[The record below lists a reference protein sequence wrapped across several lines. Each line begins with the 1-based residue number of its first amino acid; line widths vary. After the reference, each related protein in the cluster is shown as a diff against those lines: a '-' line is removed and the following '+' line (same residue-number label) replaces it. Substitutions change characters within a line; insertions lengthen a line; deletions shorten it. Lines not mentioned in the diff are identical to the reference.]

1 MLIHRSLERIRR
13 PSCASGESASSR
25 GGTRVKCLLAVAAG
39 VLACSAALFLLAQ
52 AYTAFY
58 LSPVPFPP
66 HEAKQP
72 RANVSPP
79 PLPKSVR
86 ESGQGQ
92 AAFKEKKTKLP
103 PVQRVTDKIPAESGA
118 IPAAATKQESEAA
131 VLPEQSEQ
139 PHSSSSGYLERRGP
153 GGTKLEDRQPV
164 RALDGPDRPAR
175 GWRQDQESLDRHF
188 AAQARRNERVL
199 ELEQRLRA
207 ALNDGDATRSEE
219 ALKSLLTLIGADS
232 LGGLKWR
239 GFYALTFGDW
249 NAAARYYGEALAR
262 TPGDVQCRFNLA
274 LAQLRQGRNEEAA
287 LNYRRLKSLAPHSV
301 AVQRLAPYFESR

>member
-139 PHSSSSGYLERRGP
+139 PHSSSSGYWKGADPAVRSLKTGSLSAHWTGRIVPRGAGGRIRRVWTVILLLRP
-153 GGTKLEDRQPV
+153 GATSGFWNWSS
-164 RALDGPDRPAR
+164 GC
-175 GWRQDQESLDRHF
+175 
-188 AAQARRNERVL
+188 ARR
-199 ELEQRLRA
+199 
-207 ALNDGDATRSEE
+207 
-219 ALKSLLTLIGADS
+219 
-232 LGGLKWR
+232 
-239 GFYALTFGDW
+239 
-249 NAAARYYGEALAR
+249 
-262 TPGDVQCRFNLA
+262 
-274 LAQLRQGRNEEAA
+274 
-287 LNYRRLKSLAPHSV
+287 
-301 AVQRLAPYFESR
+301 